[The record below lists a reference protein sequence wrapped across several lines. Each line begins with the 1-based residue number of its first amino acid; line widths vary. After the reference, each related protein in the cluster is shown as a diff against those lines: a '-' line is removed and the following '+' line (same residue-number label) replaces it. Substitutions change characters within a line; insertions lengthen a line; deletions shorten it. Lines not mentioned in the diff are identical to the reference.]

1 MFKRNKSKAVLAKT
15 NQNKLSLESLS
26 NTTLGAIIDDVN
38 SLKISNSS
46 IVDNI
51 NLLGENI
58 LSNEDNIAS
67 NNQAIQTNQQA
78 IQTNQQA
85 ITAIQQAI
93 LSINSSIENIESRLT
108 ALETPP
114 A

>member
-1 MFKRNKSKAVLAKT
+1 MFKRNKSKAALAKT

-26 NTTLGAIIDDVN
+26 NTTLGAIIEDVD
-38 SLKISNSS
+38 SLKASNTS

-51 NLLGENI
+51 NLLGKNI
-58 LSNEDNIAS
+58 SSNT
-67 NNQAIQTNQQA
+67 QAIQTNQE
-78 IQTNQQA
+78 A

-93 LSINSSIENIESRLT
+93 LSINSSIENIKSRLT

>member
-1 MFKRNKSKAVLAKT
+1 MFKRNKSKAALAKT

-38 SLKISNSS
+38 SLKTSNSS

-51 NLLGENI
+51 NLLGKNI

-67 NNQAIQTNQQA
+67 NTQAIQTNQE
-78 IQTNQQA
+78 A

-114 A
+114 V